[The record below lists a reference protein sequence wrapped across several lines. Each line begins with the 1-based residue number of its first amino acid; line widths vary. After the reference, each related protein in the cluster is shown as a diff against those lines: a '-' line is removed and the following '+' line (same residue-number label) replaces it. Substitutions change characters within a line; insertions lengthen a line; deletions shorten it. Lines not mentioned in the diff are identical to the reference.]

1 MKKVAIIGGG
11 ITGCVSAIYCADL
24 GYQVE
29 IFEKKNSL
37 GGIISDLEE
46 NEDFFF
52 NGPQYYDVKSW
63 WLKKIK
69 KDNDFKDL
77 FYIFKLKYGSFND
90 LFNKDIS
97 SKNFAQ
103 IKTEFKFKEMNINNF
118 KFYRERVNCYQ
129 KNISIPLENWSKKYC
144 KSYEILHSNCSLLMN
159 TGRVFFSKDKKKI
172 ENLKKKNNFIDELLG
187 VPNKKF
193 QNQKFCLPVL
203 GNKLLFS
210 KVENY
215 LKKKN
220 IKVNLNSTL
229 KPIYNKKSIDLF
241 VKDKKINF
249 DYSIWCANPVPLI
262 KSSNLGVL
270 DNPTVNVLVLAMN
283 VELKGHLK
291 DNLYLQVFSKK
302 NNLFRI
308 FVYKV
313 KKITKLS
320 LEIIFDKNIDKNK
333 EINFAI
339 KILKYH
345 LISITNHEYATEKK
359 EVRHMLFSANDYKK
373 FKDYEKSQFST
384 KILSGGWQLVGRE
397 NKINYIVN
405 NINKYIKG

>member
-24 GYQVE
+24 GYKVE

-69 KDNDFKDL
+69 KDNDFKNL
-77 FYIFKLKYGSFND
+77 FYNFKLKYGSFND

-103 IKTEFKFKEMNINNF
+103 IKTELKYKKININNF

-144 KSYEILHSNCSLLMN
+144 KNYEILHSNCSLLMN

-172 ENLKKKNNFIDELLG
+172 ENLKKNNNLIDVLLG

-193 QNQKFCLPVL
+193 QNQKFCLPIL

-229 KPIYNKKSIDLF
+229 KPIYNKKNINLF

-270 DNPTVNVLVLAMN
+270 DNPIVNVLVLAMN
-283 VELKGHLK
+283 VELKGYLK
-291 DNLYLQVFSKK
+291 NNLYLQVFSNK

-333 EINFAI
+333 EINFFI

-345 LISITNHEYATEKK
+345 LIFIKNHEYATEKK
-359 EVRHMLFSANDYKK
+359 EVRHMLFSTNDYKK

-384 KILSGGWQLVGRE
+384 KILSGGWQLIGRE